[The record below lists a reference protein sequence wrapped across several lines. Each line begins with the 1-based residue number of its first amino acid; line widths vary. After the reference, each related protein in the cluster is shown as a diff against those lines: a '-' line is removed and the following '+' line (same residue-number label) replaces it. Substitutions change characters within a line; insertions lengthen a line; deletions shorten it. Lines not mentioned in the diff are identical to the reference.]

1 MHDIK
6 PTHCMLY
13 VTAASKEEA
22 LRIGR
27 ALVTERLVACANVIP
42 GMQSVYRWQG
52 VVEEAEETV
61 LIAKTR
67 ANLAEEVVARVKALH
82 SYDVPCAV
90 VYGMANGLPAYLD
103 WIDASTRQPDA

>member
-1 MHDIK
+1 MHDAK

-13 VTAASKEEA
+13 VTAASKDEA

-27 ALVTERLVACANVIP
+27 TLVTERLVACANVLP
-42 GMQSVYRWQG
+42 GMQSIYRWQG
-52 VVEEAEETV
+52 AVEEAEETV

-67 ANLAEEVVARVKALH
+67 KDLAEAAIARIEVLH

-90 VYGMANGLPAYLD
+90 VYDVTGGLPAYLD
-103 WIDASTRQPDA
+103 WIDDSTREG